1 MYRLLPVGLAVWL
14 AGCQSYEPRPL
25 VPPDVLRAVEQ
36 SRDLLDEAGAVRNR
50 DRTDSEGRGIRL
62 PQAARWMRT
71 RSPHLGE
78 ARAAFLKAWSLADT
92 ATPLPNPELVV
103 GPLIGTHL
111 SETVGRAIQP
121 LVEFGFTIP
130 IAGRLA
136 RQNDVNASRAIEAQ
150 TRLVV
155 TYRREYLT
163 LRRLYTAW
171 ALNHRREKIQ
181 EAVIESARKS
191 LEVTRRLVKAG
202 EAIALDTG
210 LREIEL
216 AERELEL
223 LEIRARRTQIV
234 KALSALLG
242 VNTRHLR
249 APSPGLRSGFVLPD
263 LRRAKEILVAN
274 HPRLVELRAAY
285 QVADQE
291 LRLEIARQY
300 PDITFGAT
308 YAGDPGATKN
318 IWGLTLG
325 IPIPVFDRN
334 QQGVVVARKER
345 DRVRAAYEA
354 ELSRALA
361 ALEGAY
367 AEYEVVVKK
376 RQLIETVILAKSKA
390 NLAIAGRSMEAGTF
404 DSLKFLVV
412 ARTLRAV
419 QIERVKAEQ
428 DVQRVMSE
436 IEQFLGT
443 PLGLFPGESD
453 GTYPYVPETIEAP
466 AESGEPPSP
475 LAPED
480 PSPRREEGKP

>member
-1 MYRLLPVGLAVWL
+1 M
-14 AGCQSYEPRPL
+14 
-25 VPPDVLRAVEQ
+25 DVLRAVEQ
-36 SRDLLDEAGAVRNR
+36 SRDLLVEAGADRGR
-50 DRTDSEGRGIRL
+50 ARTDPGDRGVLL

-71 RSPHLGE
+71 RNPRLME
-78 ARAAFLKAWSLADT
+78 ARAEFLKAWSLADT

-103 GPLIGTHL
+103 GPLIGTNL
-111 SETVGRAIQP
+111 TETIGRGVQP

-130 IAGRLA
+130 ISGRLA
-136 RQNDVNASRAIEAQ
+136 RQNDVNASRALEAQ

-181 EAVIESARKS
+181 ETVIESARKS

-202 EAIALDTG
+202 EAFALDTG

-234 KALSALLG
+234 KELSERLG
-242 VNTRHLR
+242 VHTRHLR
-249 APSPGLRSGFVLPD
+249 VPSPGLRSAFTLPD
-263 LRRAKEILVAN
+263 IGRAKEVMVAN

-285 QVADQE
+285 QVTEQE
-291 LRLEIARQY
+291 LRLEIAKQY
-300 PDITFGAT
+300 PDITLGAT
-308 YAGDPGATKN
+308 YAGDPGATKK

-334 QQGVVVARKER
+334 QQRVVVARKER

-367 AEYEVVVKK
+367 AEYEFAVKK
-376 RQLIETVILAKSKA
+376 QQLIETVILAKSEA
-390 NLAIAGRSMEAGTF
+390 NLEVAARSIEAGTF

-412 ARTLRAV
+412 ARTLREV

-428 DVQRVMSE
+428 EVQRVLSD
-436 IEQFLGT
+436 IEQTLGT
-443 PLGLFPGESD
+443 PLGLFPGES
-453 GTYPYVPETIEAP
+453 GGEYAHVPESIEAP
-466 AESGEPPSP
+466 KENEYGKRPSP
-475 LAPED
+475 PTGED
-480 PSPRREEGKP
+480 SSTPGEESKP